1 MQKKANYVFDRTKER
16 RLLYAVYTYD
26 EVAPTTESVGYTY
39 HKPEDD
45 GHDEDNMAGLLQ
57 YPFRL
62 YRGVDMFNFFKCKVG
77 KNHRRRVLRLDMKT
91 AENKIIKTLHYK
103 KLNKKYRGENDDYC

>member
-1 MQKKANYVFDRTKER
+1 MLCKKANYVFDRTKER

-62 YRGVDMFNFFKCKVG
+62 YRGVDMFNFFNVKLGRKSSKASSPARHENG
-77 KNHRRRVLRLDMKT
+77 REQDYKNASL
-91 AENKIIKTLHYK
+91 
-103 KLNKKYRGENDDYC
+103 